1 MLQWTTKAAATPCL
15 SLIIHHTDGDRGYA
29 HDRKSRFGKLGK
41 GARCGSAEQ
50 LDRGQQKDDWKRA
63 FKFA

>member
-1 MLQWTTKAAATPCL
+1 MDHQGSGYPPCL

-41 GARCGSAEQ
+41 GQR
-50 LDRGQQKDDWKRA
+50 
-63 FKFA
+63 